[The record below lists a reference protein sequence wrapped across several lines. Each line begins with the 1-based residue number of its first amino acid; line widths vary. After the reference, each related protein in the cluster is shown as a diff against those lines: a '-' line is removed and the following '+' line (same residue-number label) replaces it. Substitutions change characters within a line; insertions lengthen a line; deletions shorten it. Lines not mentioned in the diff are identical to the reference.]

1 MTTNNSTINKL
12 KEPQILIS
20 LLYALAVGIGMIFNY
35 SKYKLYGINIFD
47 YADLTDFLL
56 APFSD
61 LTILFSSISLLI
73 FAFIFYYLDAAIK
86 AKYPKFYDFNFLKK
100 VKYANL
106 SALITLAVFITAIT
120 VFAKQYSK
128 KQFKNIDQEKN
139 ITIQTKNNIIKGK
152 YLGKTKDVLFV
163 IEDCE
168 VKIIPIT
175 SNIDFYKLN

>member
-47 YADLTDFLL
+47 YADLTDCLL
-56 APFSD
+56 SPFSD
-61 LTILFSSISLLI
+61 LTILLLI
-73 FAFIFYYLDAAIK
+73 FAFIFYYLDVAIK

-100 VKYANL
+100 IKYANL

-163 IEDCE
+163 IEDNE